1 MCHLT
6 YTHTLTKVRWVYSS
20 LQNWISIFGE
30 QHHDKIWLTRLR
42 ESFAILISIKYRC
55 TCCCLNQT
63 LNFKSVG
70 VVSKKDLIGVRTVSE
85 RTDNF
90 ITKIT
95 RFYEFTL
102 YTMHQVK
109 NRTFFFLLNWLLN
122 VKRDSLKNAWWTW
135 YKFERTDL
143 YDFVF
148 LLLFTYRFHSQIYIS
163 YTK

>member
-1 MCHLT
+1 M
-6 YTHTLTKVRWVYSS
+6 HTLTTVRWVYSS

-42 ESFAILISIKYRC
+42 ESFAILISIKNRC

-95 RFYEFTL
+95 RLYEFTL
-102 YTMHQVK
+102 YTMHQVN
-109 NRTFFFLLNWLLN
+109 NRTFFFSKLIPQLIVNCK
-122 VKRDSLKNAWWTW
+122 KRLTQERLVNLISI
-135 YKFERTDL
+135 RTDW
-143 YDFVF
+143 FVWF
-148 LLLFTYRFHSQIYIS
+148 RFFTLIYLS
-163 YTK
+163 FP